1 MRKANEP
8 PANLEAN
15 PGLNTFAL
23 ERIVDL
29 IMFISKDL
37 YGEMPKRLK
46 NKPALPQGKVC
57 LMTSFLLFF
66 FPWRLFLWAYRI

>member
-1 MRKANEP
+1 MPGISLHKTNEP

-15 PGLNTFAL
+15 PGLNTLVL

-37 YGEMPKRLK
+37 YGEIPKRLK
-46 NKPALPQGKVC
+46 E
-57 LMTSFLLFF
+57 
-66 FPWRLFLWAYRI
+66 